1 MHFPSTPLALLAL
14 TPLHALPTSPNQP
27 PTSPSAPHPLL
38 KRDTCASYTCDPWQS
53 LTEQTDSNNWC
64 YAMNPGCAQCL
75 QTPTGNYRC
84 SGQWEYLTDKTS
96 SSGNGQAQG
105 QGTAMKYFGTAGLS
119 GGRDL
124 KNAPAAQVLLFF
136 VFFVFIMRR
145 HPRIESGLLILK

>member
-1 MHFPSTPLALLAL
+1 MQFPSTLLNLLAL
-14 TPLHALPTSPNQP
+14 TPSPPFTHSPHHPIHP

-38 KRDTCASYTCDPWQS
+38 KRDTYTSYTCDPWQS

-75 QTPTGNYRC
+75 QTPMGNCRC

-119 GGRDL
+119 GGREL
-124 KNAPAAQVLLFF
+124 KNAPAA
-136 VFFVFIMRR
+136 
-145 HPRIESGLLILK
+145 